1 MKNLNIYQQI
11 QFAVLAVFMLLFV
24 VTGTLCVLQGADA
37 SDFVYSTFNELK
49 AIFLLLLS
57 VKTLSE
63 GIAKANGADEV
74 KP

>member
-1 MKNLNIYQQI
+1 MGKLNIYQQI

-24 VTGTLCVLQGADA
+24 VTGTICVLQGADT

-63 GIAKANGADEV
+63 GIAKSNNEEV